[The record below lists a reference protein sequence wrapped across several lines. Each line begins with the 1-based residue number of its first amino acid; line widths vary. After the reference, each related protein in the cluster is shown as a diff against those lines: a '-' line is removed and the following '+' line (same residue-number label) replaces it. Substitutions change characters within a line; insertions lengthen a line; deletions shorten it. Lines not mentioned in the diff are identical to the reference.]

1 MLSYGISGGKP
12 CNKKGL
18 CKQAFSY
25 SYGSFKSDILVL
37 LLLQRVMLGGIVY
50 GASAQKALCLF
61 DLRGSGIGHFY
72 RL

>member
-25 SYGSFKSDILVL
+25 SHGSFKSAILVL
-37 LLLQRVMLGGIVY
+37 LFPWCVMLSGDLSR
-50 GASAQKALCLF
+50 AREQLQAALAKKAESNAQ
-61 DLRGSGIGHFY
+61 
-72 RL
+72 